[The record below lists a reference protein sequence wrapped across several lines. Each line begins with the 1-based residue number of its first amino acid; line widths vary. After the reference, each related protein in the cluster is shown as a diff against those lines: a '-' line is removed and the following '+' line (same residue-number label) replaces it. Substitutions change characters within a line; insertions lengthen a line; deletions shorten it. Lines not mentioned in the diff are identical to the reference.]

1 MIPWLLNLGWLLV
14 LTLASP
20 WLAWRS
26 LVRRKRFGDWRQK
39 LFGLVAPRT
48 TAAPALW
55 FHAVSVGEVLQLPR
69 LIAEL
74 ARTWGDFEVIISTT
88 TATGHEL
95 ARQRFPDA
103 RVVYWPLDF
112 SWAVGTALDR
122 LRPAGV
128 VLVELELWPNFLRAA
143 ERRGVPV
150 LLVNGRITARSHRG
164 YRRVRPLVA
173 SMLRRVTRLIV
184 QSREYADRFIDLGAP
199 PDRLHVCG
207 SLKYDGVETDRDNP
221 RTQGFRH
228 RLGLTDGG
236 PVLVAGSTHAP
247 EERLIAEAW
256 RACRLAVPGLRLVV
270 APRHAE
276 RFDEVAR
283 LLTDELGMSVLRRSG
298 LAAGEVMPADPD
310 RVILLDSLGELGA
323 CWGLADVAYVGGSL
337 CPRGGQSMI
346 EPAAYGAALVFGP
359 NTWNFA
365 EFVDLLQRAQAAR
378 VVGSGDE
385 LAGALTELF
394 TDSLGSARMGR
405 QARELVLGCQGSTA
419 ETARL
424 LMAGL
429 GKTPPGMAVRPVG
442 GQTAG

>member
-14 LTLASP
+14 LVVASP

-39 LFGLVAPRT
+39 LFGRIAPRT
-48 TAAPALW
+48 SATPALW

-69 LIAEL
+69 LIVEL
-74 ARTWGDFEVIISTT
+74 GRTWGEFEVIISTT
-88 TATGHEL
+88 TATGHDL

-112 SWAVGTALDR
+112 SWAVETALQR

-173 SMLRRVTRLIV
+173 SMLRRVNRLIV
-184 QSREYADRFIDLGAP
+184 QSHEYADRFIDLGAP

-221 RTQGFRH
+221 RTQGFRQL
-228 RLGLTDGG
+228 LGLTEGG
-236 PVLVAGSTHAP
+236 PVLVAGSTHDP
-247 EERLIAEAW
+247 EERLVAEAW
-256 RACRLAVPGLRLVV
+256 RHCRSIVPGLRLVL

-283 LLTDELGMSVLRRSG
+283 LLSDELGMSVLRRSG
-298 LAAGEVMPADPD
+298 LQSGAALPAEPD
-310 RVILLDSLGELGA
+310 RIILLDSLGELGA

-337 CPRGGQSMI
+337 SPRGGQSMI
-346 EPAAYGAALVFGP
+346 EPAAFGAALLFGP
-359 NTWNFA
+359 NTWNFS
-365 EFVDLLQRAQAAR
+365 EFVDLLRRDQAAR
-378 VVGSGDE
+378 IVDSGEE
-385 LAGALTELF
+385 LVTALTELL
-394 TDSLGSARMGR
+394 TDSLSAARMGR
-405 QARELVLGCQGSTA
+405 RARELVRECQGSTA

-424 LMAGL
+424 LAACLQG
-429 GKTPPGMAVRPVG
+429 TPVVHASPPFV